1 MFCQESVVNKTV
13 GDIMTK
19 KVTTVSPEDSL
30 RRLAEVLTAEK
41 ISGAPVIDRSGNYL
55 GVVGEHDLIRHEK
68 PLHIPTVLTLFDSWI
83 PLELPSTLKKEI
95 ARIGATSVNDLVNRQ
110 APTLSPQ
117 DPLRTAVGLF
127 DREDVDI
134 LPVVEKGRVVGV
146 VGREDLVRLLLTGD
160 DVVD

>member
-1 MFCQESVVNKTV
+1 MNKTV
-13 GDIMTK
+13 ADIMTK
-19 KVTTVSPEDSL
+19 KVITVSPEDSL
-30 RRLAEVLTAEK
+30 RKLAEVLTAEK
-41 ISGAPVIDRSGNYL
+41 ISGAPVVDATGRYL

-95 ARIGATSVNDLVNRQ
+95 SRIGATSVKDILNKT
-110 APTLSPQ
+110 APTLGMQ
-117 DPLRTAVGLF
+117 DPLRKAVELF

-134 LPVVEKGRVVGV
+134 LPVVDRGTLVGV

>member
-1 MFCQESVVNKTV
+1 MNKTV
-13 GDIMTK
+13 TDIMTK
-19 KVTTVSPEDSL
+19 KVITVSPEDSL
-30 RRLAEVLTAEK
+30 RKLAEVLTAEK
-41 ISGAPVIDRSGNYL
+41 ISGAPVVDATGRYL

-95 ARIGATSVNDLVNRQ
+95 SRIGATSVRDILNKT
-110 APTLSPQ
+110 APALAPQ
-117 DPLRTAVGLF
+117 DHLRKAVELF

-134 LPVVEKGRVVGV
+134 LPVVDSGTLIGV

>member
-1 MFCQESVVNKTV
+1 
-13 GDIMTK
+13 MTK
-19 KVTTVSPEDSL
+19 KVITVSPEDSL
-30 RRLAEVLTAEK
+30 RKLAEVLTAEK
-41 ISGAPVIDRSGNYL
+41 ISGAPVVDATGRYL

-95 ARIGATSVNDLVNRQ
+95 SRIGATSVKDILNKT
-110 APTLSPQ
+110 APTLGMQ
-117 DPLRTAVGLF
+117 DPLRRAVELF

-134 LPVVEKGRVVGV
+134 LPVVDKGTLVGV

-160 DVVD
+160 DFVD

>member
-1 MFCQESVVNKTV
+1 MNKTV
-13 GDIMTK
+13 ADIMTK
-19 KVTTVSPEDSL
+19 KVITVSPEDSL
-30 RRLAEVLTAEK
+30 RKLAEVLTAEK
-41 ISGAPVIDRSGNYL
+41 ISGAPVVDSTGRYL

-95 ARIGATSVNDLVNRQ
+95 ARIGATSVKDILHKT
-110 APTLSPQ
+110 APTLGMQ
-117 DPLRTAVGLF
+117 DPLRKAVELF

-134 LPVVEKGRVVGV
+134 LPVVDRGTLVGV

>member
-1 MFCQESVVNKTV
+1 MNKTV
-13 GDIMTK
+13 ADIMTK
-19 KVTTVSPEDSL
+19 KVITVSPEDSL
-30 RRLAEVLTAEK
+30 RKLAEVLTAEK
-41 ISGAPVIDRSGNYL
+41 ISGAPVVDATGRYL

-95 ARIGATSVNDLVNRQ
+95 SRIGATSVKDILNKT
-110 APTLSPQ
+110 APTLGMQ
-117 DPLRTAVGLF
+117 DPLRRAVELF

-134 LPVVEKGRVVGV
+134 LPVVDKGTLVGV

-160 DVVD
+160 DFVD

>member
-1 MFCQESVVNKTV
+1 MNKTV
-13 GDIMTK
+13 ADIMTK
-19 KVTTVSPEDSL
+19 KVITVSPEDSL
-30 RRLAEVLTAEK
+30 RKLAEVLTAEK
-41 ISGAPVIDRSGNYL
+41 ISGAPVVDATGRYL

-95 ARIGATSVNDLVNRQ
+95 SRIGATSVKDILNKT
-110 APTLSPQ
+110 APTLGMQ
-117 DPLRTAVGLF
+117 DPLRKAVELF

-134 LPVVEKGRVVGV
+134 LPVVDKGTLVGV

-160 DVVD
+160 DFVD

>member
-1 MFCQESVVNKTV
+1 MNKTV

-30 RRLAEVLTAEK
+30 RKLAEVLTGEK
-41 ISGAPVIDRSGNYL
+41 ISGVPVIDRSGNYL

-83 PLELPSTLKKEI
+83 PMELPSTLKKEI
-95 ARIGATSVNDLVNRQ
+95 ARIGATSVSDLVNRN
-110 APTLSPQ
+110 APTLGPK
-117 DPLRTAVGLF
+117 DALRTAVGML
-127 DREDVDI
+127 DRDDVDI
-134 LPVVEKGRVVGV
+134 LPVVEGGRVVGV

>member
-1 MFCQESVVNKTV
+1 MNKTV
-13 GDIMTK
+13 ADIMTK
-19 KVTTVSPEDSL
+19 KVITVSPEDSL
-30 RRLAEVLTAEK
+30 RKLAEVLTAEK
-41 ISGAPVIDRSGNYL
+41 ISGAPVVDATGRYL

-95 ARIGATSVNDLVNRQ
+95 ARIGATSVKDILNKT
-110 APTLSPQ
+110 APTLGMQ
-117 DPLRTAVGLF
+117 DPLRKAVELF

-134 LPVVEKGRVVGV
+134 LPVVDRGTLVGV